1 MAEYDQIMQA
11 LRNAHAAGDTA
22 AAQRLAQMAKSAKP
36 SENVVMNTK
45 DGGRVVRSQS
55 GALSFVSPAYSTSDP
70 EQIKRIMEGAGG
82 AEVSRGGMQ
91 ESIIAQAPVSAR
103 LTKLVEGTPAVGSY
117 LDELVGAFA
126 GPEATQGVRALSS
139 AMEETRP
146 VQSLGLNLGGAALG
160 TAATLAATPARIATA
175 LVPSTSARMLPSM
188 GKAALTSSLLGA
200 TEGAIYGAGQG
211 EGAGRA
217 ETAGTGALFGGLLGG
232 ALGGA
237 APLVAAGAE
246 NIAGVFRR
254 SDVAKIATDL
264 GISREAATV
273 IKNTFDQGGD
283 IAAARA
289 AIQRAGSEGMLA
301 DAGFA
306 AQALLDASAA
316 TGGRAGQVA
325 REAVEGRMTR
335 TGEALDAT
343 LDATLGTAPLGPR
356 TAVNAIAERT
366 APARKEAYTL
376 AYQTPINYA
385 APQGRKIEEVLGR
398 ISPDDLIAGIVEAN
412 KDMRSNNIINQQIM
426 AVLDANGEV
435 QFLREM
441 PNVQQLDEIK
451 KALQKIAYSREN
463 TDDFGR
469 LTGTGK
475 RYSRLAGELR
485 DAVAD
490 AIPDYGTAVS
500 IGGDKL
506 AEERAFML
514 GRDLLSPKTEIEDI
528 GFELGKKPS
537 AAQVEA
543 AKSGLRSQIAKVL
556 GDVRAVPSDMNLD
569 AREVVKAVTDMSSGN
584 ARAKI
589 RALMG
594 AEADALL
601 KQVDEA
607 AQSAVVRTAMAT
619 NSKTAIRGSIK
630 QTVQE
635 MTTPGVLGQAMAGEP
650 INSSKALIQAITGQ
664 TEEFTAQQ
672 RQRIFEDIAKALT
685 EKRGNTALA
694 ALDYLEQAMRGQPL
708 TAAQNEFLAR
718 QIAGTT
724 IIAGVP
730 AAQEVTGR

>member
-1 MAEYDQIMQA
+1 MGWMDAPEV
-11 LRNAHAAGDTA
+11 NAGAAWEKAPVQED
-22 AAQRLAQMAKSAKP
+22 
-36 SENVVMNTK
+36 VVMITK

-55 GALSFVSPAYSTSDP
+55 GKLSFVSPSYSTSDP
-70 EQIKRIMEGAGG
+70 EQVRRIMEGEGG
-82 AEVSRGGMQ
+82 AQVSRGGMQ
-91 ESIIAQAPVSAR
+91 ESIIAQAPAAAR
-103 LTKLVEGTPAVGSY
+103 LTKLVEGTPFIGSY
-117 LDELVGAFA
+117 LDEAIGAVA

-139 AMEETRP
+139 AMEEVRP
-146 VQSLGLNLGGAALG
+146 GQSLALNLGGAGIG
-160 TAATLAATPARIATA
+160 TAATIAATPARLAAA
-175 LVPSTSARMLPSM
+175 LVPSTSARMLPSV
-188 GKAALTSSLLGA
+188 GRAAATTGLLGA
-200 TEGAIYGAGQG
+200 VEGGIYGAGLG

-246 NIAGVFRR
+246 NVAGLFRR
-254 SDVAKIATDL
+254 SDVAKIASDL

-316 TGGRAGQVA
+316 TGGRAGQIA

-335 TGEALDAT
+335 TGEALDKT
-343 LDATLGTAPLGPR
+343 LDTVLGTAPLGPR
-356 TAVNAIAERT
+356 TAVDAIAERT
-366 APARKEAYTL
+366 APARELAYTT

-385 APQGRKIEEVLGR
+385 APQGMKIEEVLGR
-398 ISPDDLIAGIVEAN
+398 VAPDDLIAGIVEAN
-412 KDMRSNNIINQQIM
+412 KEMRSRGMVNQQIM
-426 AVLDANGEV
+426 AVLDASGNV

-451 KALQKIAYSREN
+451 KALQKIAYDN

-469 LTGTGK
+469 LTGTGQ
-475 RYSRLAGELR
+475 RYARLAGELR

-490 AIPDYGTAVS
+490 AVPDYRTAVS

-514 GRDLLSPKTEIEDI
+514 GRDLLSTRTEIEDI

-543 AKSGLRSQIAKVL
+543 AKSGLRSYIAKVL

-569 AREVVKAVTDMSSGN
+569 ARQVVKAVTDMSSDN
-584 ARAKI
+584 SRAKI
-589 RALMG
+589 RSLMG

-607 AQSAVVRTAMAT
+607 AQSAVVRTALAT

-630 QTVQE
+630 ETVNE
-635 MTTPGVLGQAMAGEP
+635 LTTPGVLGQAMAGDP
-650 INSSKALIQAITGQ
+650 INTSKAIIQAVTGQ

-672 RQRIFEDIAKALT
+672 RQRIFEDIARALT
-685 EKRGNTALA
+685 EKKGKTALS
-694 ALDYLEQAMRGQPL
+694 ALNYLEQAMRGQPL

-724 IIAGVP
+724 MIAGIP

>member
-22 AAQRLAQMAKSAKP
+22 AAQRLAQMAKAAKP
-36 SENVVMNTK
+36 SENVIMNTK

-82 AEVSRGGMQ
+82 AEVSRSGMQ

-117 LDELVGAFA
+117 LDELIGAFA

-146 VQSLGLNLGGAALG
+146 GQSLGLNLGGAALG

-188 GKAALTSSLLGA
+188 GKAALTSGLLGA

-246 NIAGVFRR
+246 NVAGIFRR

-289 AIQRAGSEGMLA
+289 AVQRAGSEGMLA

-366 APARKEAYTL
+366 APARTEAYGL

-398 ISPDDLIAGIVEAN
+398 VAPDDLIAGIVEAN
-412 KDMRSNNIINQQIM
+412 KEMRSRGMVNQQIM
-426 AVLDANGEV
+426 AVLDANGNVE
-435 QFLREM
+435 FLREM
-441 PNVQQLDEIK
+441 PNVQQLDEVK
-451 KALQKIAYSREN
+451 KALQKIAYDN

-469 LTGTGK
+469 LTGTGQ
-475 RYSRLAGELR
+475 RYARLAGELR
-485 DAVAD
+485 DAVGD
-490 AIPDYGTAVS
+490 AVPDYRTAVS

-514 GRDLLSPKTEIEDI
+514 GRDLLSARTEIEDI
-528 GFELGKKPS
+528 GFELGKNPS

-569 AREVVKAVTDMSSGN
+569 AREVVKAVTDMSSSN

-607 AQSAVVRTAMAT
+607 AQSAVVRTALAT
-619 NSKTAIRGSIK
+619 NSKTAIRGNIK

>member
-22 AAQRLAQMAKSAKP
+22 AAQRLAQMAKAAKP
-36 SENVVMNTK
+36 SENVIMNTK

-117 LDELVGAFA
+117 LDELIGAFA

-146 VQSLGLNLGGAALG
+146 GQSLGLNLGGAALG

-188 GKAALTSSLLGA
+188 GKAALTSGLLGA

-211 EGAGRA
+211 EGAERV

-246 NIAGVFRR
+246 NVAGIFRR

-366 APARKEAYTL
+366 APARTEAYGL

-398 ISPDDLIAGIVEAN
+398 VAPDDLIAGIVEAN
-412 KDMRSNNIINQQIM
+412 KEMRSRGMVNQQIM
-426 AVLDANGEV
+426 AVLDANGNVE
-435 QFLREM
+435 FLREM
-441 PNVQQLDEIK
+441 PNVQQLDEVK
-451 KALQKIAYSREN
+451 KALQKIAYDN

-469 LTGTGK
+469 LTGTGQ
-475 RYSRLAGELR
+475 RYARLAGELR
-485 DAVAD
+485 DAVGD
-490 AIPDYGTAVS
+490 AVPDYRTAVS

-514 GRDLLSPKTEIEDI
+514 GRDLLSARTEIEDI
-528 GFELGKKPS
+528 GFELGKNPS

-569 AREVVKAVTDMSSGN
+569 AREVVKAVTDMSSSN

-607 AQSAVVRTAMAT
+607 AQSAVVRTALAT
-619 NSKTAIRGSIK
+619 NSKTAIRGNIK

>member
-22 AAQRLAQMAKSAKP
+22 AAQRLAQMAKAAKP

-117 LDELVGAFA
+117 LDELIGAFA

-146 VQSLGLNLGGAALG
+146 GQSLGLNLGGAALG

-246 NIAGVFRR
+246 NVAGIFRR
-254 SDVAKIATDL
+254 SDVTKIATDL

-289 AIQRAGSEGMLA
+289 AVQRAGSEGMLA

-366 APARKEAYTL
+366 APARTEAYGL

-398 ISPDDLIAGIVEAN
+398 VAPDDLIAGIVEAN
-412 KDMRSNNIINQQIM
+412 KEMRSRGMVNQQIM
-426 AVLDANGEV
+426 AVLDANGNVE
-435 QFLREM
+435 FLREM
-441 PNVQQLDEIK
+441 PNVQQLDEVK
-451 KALQKIAYSREN
+451 KALQKIAYDN

-469 LTGTGK
+469 LTGTGQ
-475 RYSRLAGELR
+475 RYARLAGELR
-485 DAVAD
+485 DAVGD
-490 AIPDYGTAVS
+490 AVPDYRTAVS

-514 GRDLLSPKTEIEDI
+514 GRDLLSARTEIEDI
-528 GFELGKKPS
+528 GFELGKNPS

-569 AREVVKAVTDMSSGN
+569 AREVVKAVTDMSSSN

-607 AQSAVVRTAMAT
+607 AQSAVVRTALAT
-619 NSKTAIRGSIK
+619 NSKTAIRGNIK

>member
-1 MAEYDQIMQA
+1 MGWMDAPEV
-11 LRNAHAAGDTA
+11 NAGAAWEKAPVQED
-22 AAQRLAQMAKSAKP
+22 
-36 SENVVMNTK
+36 VVMTTK

-55 GALSFVSPAYSTSDP
+55 GKLSFVSPAYSTSDP
-70 EQIKRIMEGAGG
+70 EQVRRIMEGEGG
-82 AEVSRGGMQ
+82 AQVSRGGMQ
-91 ESIIAQAPVSAR
+91 ESIIAQAPAAAR
-103 LTKLVEGTPAVGSY
+103 LTKLVEGTPFIGSY
-117 LDELVGAFA
+117 LDEAIGAVA

-139 AMEETRP
+139 AMEEVRP
-146 VQSLGLNLGGAALG
+146 GQSLALNLGGAGIG
-160 TAATLAATPARIATA
+160 TAATIAATPARLAAA
-175 LVPSTSARMLPSM
+175 LVPSTSARMLPSV
-188 GKAALTSSLLGA
+188 GRAAATTGLLGA
-200 TEGAIYGAGQG
+200 VEGGIYGAGLG

-246 NIAGVFRR
+246 NVAGLFRR
-254 SDVAKIATDL
+254 SDVAKIASDL

-316 TGGRAGQVA
+316 TGGRAGQIA

-335 TGEALDAT
+335 TGEALDKT
-343 LDATLGTAPLGPR
+343 LDTVLGTAPLGPR
-356 TAVNAIAERT
+356 TAVDAIAERT
-366 APARKEAYTL
+366 APARELAYTT

-385 APQGRKIEEVLGR
+385 APQGMKIEEVLGR
-398 ISPDDLIAGIVEAN
+398 VAPDDLIAGIVEAN
-412 KDMRSNNIINQQIM
+412 KEMRSRGMVNQQIM
-426 AVLDANGEV
+426 AVLDAGGNVE
-435 QFLREM
+435 FLREM

-451 KALQKIAYSREN
+451 KALQKIAYDN

-469 LTGTGK
+469 LTGTGQ
-475 RYSRLAGELR
+475 RYARLAGELR

-490 AIPDYGTAVS
+490 AVPDYRTAVS

-514 GRDLLSPKTEIEDI
+514 GRDLLSTRTEIEDI

-543 AKSGLRSQIAKVL
+543 AKSGLRSYIAKVL

-569 AREVVKAVTDMSSGN
+569 AREVVKAVTDMSSSN

-607 AQSAVVRTAMAT
+607 AQSAVVRTALAT
-619 NSKTAIRGSIK
+619 NSKTAIRGNIK
-630 QTVQE
+630 QTVE
-635 MTTPGVLGQAMAGEP
+635 ELTTPGVLGQAMAGDP
-650 INSSKALIQAITGQ
+650 INTSKAIIQAVTGQ

-672 RQRIFEDIAKALT
+672 RQRIFEDIARALT
-685 EKRGNTALA
+685 EKKGKTALS
-694 ALDYLEQAMRGQPL
+694 ALNYLEQAMRGQPL

-724 IIAGVP
+724 MIAGIP

>member
-1 MAEYDQIMQA
+1 MGWMDAPEV
-11 LRNAHAAGDTA
+11 NAGAAWEKAPVQED
-22 AAQRLAQMAKSAKP
+22 
-36 SENVVMNTK
+36 VVMTTK

-55 GALSFVSPAYSTSDP
+55 GKLSFVSPAYSTSDP
-70 EQIKRIMEGAGG
+70 EQVRRIMEGEGG
-82 AEVSRGGMQ
+82 AQVSRGGMQ
-91 ESIIAQAPVSAR
+91 ESIIAQAPAAAR
-103 LTKLVEGTPAVGSY
+103 LTKLVEGTPFIGSY
-117 LDELVGAFA
+117 LDEAIGAVA

-139 AMEETRP
+139 AMEEARP
-146 VQSLGLNLGGAALG
+146 GQSLALNLGGAGIG
-160 TAATLAATPARIATA
+160 TAATIAATPARIAAA
-175 LVPSTSARMLPSM
+175 LVPSTSARMLPSV
-188 GKAALTSSLLGA
+188 GRAAATTGLLGA
-200 TEGAIYGAGQG
+200 VEGGIYGAGLG

-246 NIAGVFRR
+246 NVAGLFRR
-254 SDVAKIATDL
+254 SDVAKIASDL

-316 TGGRAGQVA
+316 TGGRAGQIA

-335 TGEALDAT
+335 TGEALDKT
-343 LDATLGTAPLGPR
+343 LDTVLGTAPLGPR
-356 TAVNAIAERT
+356 TAVDAIAERT
-366 APARKEAYTL
+366 APARELAYTT

-385 APQGRKIEEVLGR
+385 APQGMKIEEVLGR
-398 ISPDDLIAGIVEAN
+398 VAPDDLIAGIVEAN
-412 KDMRSNNIINQQIM
+412 KEMRSRGMVNQQIM
-426 AVLDANGEV
+426 AVLDASGNVE
-435 QFLREM
+435 FLREM

-451 KALQKIAYSREN
+451 KALQKIAYDN

-469 LTGTGK
+469 LTGTGQ
-475 RYSRLAGELR
+475 RYARLAGELR

-490 AIPDYGTAVS
+490 AVPDYRTAVS

-514 GRDLLSPKTEIEDI
+514 GRDLLSTRTEIEDI

-543 AKSGLRSQIAKVL
+543 AKSGLRSYIAKVL

-569 AREVVKAVTDMSSGN
+569 AREVVKAVTDMSSSN

-607 AQSAVVRTAMAT
+607 AQSAVVRTALAT
-619 NSKTAIRGSIK
+619 NSKTAIRGNIK
-630 QTVQE
+630 QTVE
-635 MTTPGVLGQAMAGEP
+635 ELTTPGVLGQAMAGDP
-650 INSSKALIQAITGQ
+650 INTSKAIIQAVTGQ

-672 RQRIFEDIAKALT
+672 RQRIFEDIARALT
-685 EKRGNTALA
+685 EKKGKTALS
-694 ALDYLEQAMRGQPL
+694 ALNYLEQAMRGQPL

-724 IIAGVP
+724 MIAGIP

>member
-1 MAEYDQIMQA
+1 MGWMDAPEV
-11 LRNAHAAGDTA
+11 NAGAAWEKAPVQED
-22 AAQRLAQMAKSAKP
+22 
-36 SENVVMNTK
+36 VVMTTQ

-55 GALSFVSPAYSTSDP
+55 GKLSFVSPAYSTSDP
-70 EQIKRIMEGAGG
+70 EQVRRIMEGEGG
-82 AEVSRGGMQ
+82 AQVSRGGMQ
-91 ESIIAQAPVSAR
+91 ESIIAQAPAAAR
-103 LTKLVEGTPAVGSY
+103 LTKLVEGTPFIGSY
-117 LDELVGAFA
+117 LDEAIGAVA

-139 AMEETRP
+139 AMEEVRP
-146 VQSLGLNLGGAALG
+146 GQSLALNLGGAGIG
-160 TAATLAATPARIATA
+160 TAATIAATPARLAAA
-175 LVPSTSARMLPSM
+175 LVPSTSARMLPSV
-188 GKAALTSSLLGA
+188 GRAAATTGLLGA
-200 TEGAIYGAGQG
+200 VEGGIYGAGLG

-246 NIAGVFRR
+246 NVAGLFRR
-254 SDVAKIATDL
+254 SDVAKIASDL

-316 TGGRAGQVA
+316 TGGRAGQIA

-335 TGEALDAT
+335 TGEALDKT
-343 LDATLGTAPLGPR
+343 LDTVLGTAPLGPR
-356 TAVNAIAERT
+356 TAVDAIAERT
-366 APARKEAYTL
+366 APARELAYTT

-385 APQGRKIEEVLGR
+385 APQGMKIEEVLGR
-398 ISPDDLIAGIVEAN
+398 VAPDDLIAGIVEAN
-412 KDMRSNNIINQQIM
+412 KEMRSRGMVNQQIM
-426 AVLDANGEV
+426 AVLDASGNVE
-435 QFLREM
+435 FLREM

-451 KALQKIAYSREN
+451 KALQKIAYDN

-469 LTGTGK
+469 LTGTGQ
-475 RYSRLAGELR
+475 RYARLAGELR

-490 AIPDYGTAVS
+490 AVPDYRTAVS

-514 GRDLLSPKTEIEDI
+514 GRDLLSTRTEIEDI

-543 AKSGLRSQIAKVL
+543 AKSGLRSYIAKVL

-569 AREVVKAVTDMSSGN
+569 ARQVVKAVTDMSSSN

-607 AQSAVVRTAMAT
+607 AQSAVVRTALAT
-619 NSKTAIRGSIK
+619 NSKTAIRGNIK
-630 QTVQE
+630 QTVE
-635 MTTPGVLGQAMAGEP
+635 ELTTPGVLGQAMAGDP
-650 INSSKALIQAITGQ
+650 INTSKAIIQAVTGQ

-672 RQRIFEDIAKALT
+672 RQRIFEDIARALT
-685 EKRGNTALA
+685 EKKGKTALS
-694 ALDYLEQAMRGQPL
+694 ALNYLEQAMRGQPL

-724 IIAGVP
+724 MIAGIP

>member
-1 MAEYDQIMQA
+1 MGWMDAPEV
-11 LRNAHAAGDTA
+11 NAGAAWEKAPVQED
-22 AAQRLAQMAKSAKP
+22 
-36 SENVVMNTK
+36 VVMTTK

-55 GALSFVSPAYSTSDP
+55 GKLSFVSPAYSTSDP
-70 EQIKRIMEGAGG
+70 EQVRRIMEGEGG
-82 AEVSRGGMQ
+82 AQVSRGGMQ
-91 ESIIAQAPVSAR
+91 ESIIAQAPAAAR
-103 LTKLVEGTPAVGSY
+103 LTKLVEGTPFIGSY
-117 LDELVGAFA
+117 LDEAIGAVA

-139 AMEETRP
+139 AMEEARP
-146 VQSLGLNLGGAALG
+146 GQSLALNLGGAGIG
-160 TAATLAATPARIATA
+160 TAATIAATPARLAAA
-175 LVPSTSARMLPSM
+175 LVPSTSARMLPSV
-188 GKAALTSSLLGA
+188 GRAAATTGLLGA
-200 TEGAIYGAGQG
+200 VEGGIYGAGLG

-246 NIAGVFRR
+246 NVAGLFRR
-254 SDVAKIATDL
+254 SDVAKIASDL

-283 IAAARA
+283 IAAART

-316 TGGRAGQVA
+316 TGGRAGQIA

-335 TGEALDAT
+335 TGEALDKT
-343 LDATLGTAPLGPR
+343 LDTVLGTAPLGPR
-356 TAVNAIAERT
+356 TAVDAIAERT
-366 APARKEAYTL
+366 APARELAYTT

-385 APQGRKIEEVLGR
+385 APQGMKIEEVLGR
-398 ISPDDLIAGIVEAN
+398 VAPDDLIAGIVEAN
-412 KDMRSNNIINQQIM
+412 KEMRSRGMVNQQIM
-426 AVLDANGEV
+426 AVLDASGNVE
-435 QFLREM
+435 FLREM

-451 KALQKIAYSREN
+451 KALQKIAYDN

-469 LTGTGK
+469 LTGTGQ
-475 RYSRLAGELR
+475 RYARLAGELR

-490 AIPDYGTAVS
+490 AVPDYRTAVS

-514 GRDLLSPKTEIEDI
+514 GRDLLSTRTEIEDI

-543 AKSGLRSQIAKVL
+543 AKSGLRSYIAKVL

-569 AREVVKAVTDMSSGN
+569 ARQVVKAVTDMSSDN
-584 ARAKI
+584 SRAKI

-607 AQSAVVRTAMAT
+607 AQSAVVRTALAT

-630 QTVQE
+630 ETVNE
-635 MTTPGVLGQAMAGEP
+635 LTTPGVLGQAMAGDP
-650 INSSKALIQAITGQ
+650 INTSKAIIQAVTGQ

-672 RQRIFEDIAKALT
+672 RQRIFEDIARALT
-685 EKRGNTALA
+685 EKKGKTALS
-694 ALDYLEQAMRGQPL
+694 ALNYLEQAMRGQPL

-724 IIAGVP
+724 MIAGIP

>member
-1 MAEYDQIMQA
+1 MADNDQIMQA
-11 LRNAHAAGDTA
+11 RRNAHAAGDTA
-22 AAQRLAQMAKSAKP
+22 AAQRLAQMASAAKP
-36 SENVVMNTK
+36 SENVIMNTK

-55 GALSFVSPAYSTSDP
+55 GKLSFVSPAYSTSDP
-70 EQIKRIMEGAGG
+70 EQVRRIMEGAGG

-91 ESIIAQAPVSAR
+91 ESIVSQAPVTAR
-103 LTKLVEGTPAVGSY
+103 AVKLIEGLPAIGSSLAGAVG
-117 LDELVGAFA
+117 AIA
-126 GPEATQGVRALSS
+126 GPKASQGVRALSE
-139 AMEETRP
+139 AMQETRP
-146 VQSLGLNLGGAALG
+146 IQSLGLNLGGATVG
-160 TAATLAATPARIATA
+160 TLAALAATPARLAAA
-175 LVPSTSARMLPSM
+175 LVPSTSARMLPSVAR
-188 GKAALTSSLLGA
+188 AAGTGGLLGA
-200 TEGAIYGAGQG
+200 AEGAIYGAGQG
-211 EGAGRA
+211 EGAGRL

-232 ALGGA
+232 TLGGA
-237 APLVAAGAE
+237 SPLVAAGAE
-246 NIAGVFRR
+246 NVAGIFRR
-254 SDVAKIATDL
+254 SDVAKIASDL

-316 TGGRAGQVA
+316 TGGRAGQIA

-335 TGEALDAT
+335 TGEALDTT
-343 LDATLGTAPLGPR
+343 LDATLGAAPLGPR
-356 TAVNAIAERT
+356 TAVEAIAART
-366 APARKEAYTL
+366 APARAEAYSL

-385 APQGRKIEEVLGR
+385 APQGQKIEEVLGR
-398 ISPDDLIAGIVEAN
+398 VAPDDLIAGIVEAN
-412 KDMRSNNIINQQIM
+412 KEMRSRGMVNQQIM
-426 AVLDANGEV
+426 AVLDANGNVE
-435 QFLREM
+435 FLREM

-451 KALQKIAYSREN
+451 KALQKIAYDN
-463 TDDFGR
+463 TDDFVR
-469 LTGTGK
+469 LTGTGQ
-475 RYSRLAGELR
+475 RYARLAGELR

-490 AIPDYGTAVS
+490 AVPDYGTAVS

-506 AEERAFML
+506 AGGRAFML

-528 GFELGKKPS
+528 GFELGRKPS

-543 AKSGLRSQIAKVL
+543 AKSGLRSYIAKVL
-556 GDVRAVPSDMNLD
+556 GDVRAVPSDMNID
-569 AREVVKAVTDMSSGN
+569 ARQVVKAVTDMSSDN

-607 AQSAVVRTAMAT
+607 AQSAVVRTALAT
-619 NSKTAIRGSIK
+619 NSKTAIRGNIK
-630 QTVQE
+630 QTVE
-635 MTTPGVLGQAMAGEP
+635 ELTTPGVLGQAMAGDP
-650 INSSKALIQAITGQ
+650 INTSKAMIQAVTGQ
-664 TEEFTAQQ
+664 TEEFTALQ
-672 RQRIFEDIAKALT
+672 RQRIFEDIARALT
-685 EKRGNTALA
+685 EKKGKTALA

-724 IIAGVP
+724 MIAGLP

>member
-1 MAEYDQIMQA
+1 MDAPEV
-11 LRNAHAAGDTA
+11 NAGAAWEKAPVQED
-22 AAQRLAQMAKSAKP
+22 
-36 SENVVMNTK
+36 VVMTTK

-55 GALSFVSPAYSTSDP
+55 GKLSFVSPAYSTSDP
-70 EQIKRIMEGAGG
+70 EQVRRIMEGEGG
-82 AEVSRGGMQ
+82 AQVSRGGMQ
-91 ESIIAQAPVSAR
+91 ESIIAQAPAAAR
-103 LTKLVEGTPAVGSY
+103 LTKLVEGTPFIGSY
-117 LDELVGAFA
+117 LDEAIGAVA

-139 AMEETRP
+139 AMEEVRP
-146 VQSLGLNLGGAALG
+146 GQSLALNLGGAGIG
-160 TAATLAATPARIATA
+160 TAATIAATPARLAAA
-175 LVPSTSARMLPSM
+175 LVPSTSARMLPSV
-188 GKAALTSSLLGA
+188 GRAAATTGLLGA
-200 TEGAIYGAGQG
+200 VEGGIYGAGLG

-246 NIAGVFRR
+246 NVAGLFRR
-254 SDVAKIATDL
+254 SDVAKIASDL

-316 TGGRAGQVA
+316 TGGRAGQIA

-335 TGEALDAT
+335 TGEALDKT
-343 LDATLGTAPLGPR
+343 LDTVLGTAPLGPR
-356 TAVNAIAERT
+356 TAVDAIAERT
-366 APARKEAYTL
+366 APARELAYTT

-385 APQGRKIEEVLGR
+385 APQGMKIEEVLGR
-398 ISPDDLIAGIVEAN
+398 VAPDDLIAGIVEAN
-412 KDMRSNNIINQQIM
+412 KEMRSRGMVNQQIM
-426 AVLDANGEV
+426 AVLDASGNVE
-435 QFLREM
+435 FLREM

-451 KALQKIAYSREN
+451 KALQKIAYDN

-469 LTGTGK
+469 LTGTGQ
-475 RYSRLAGELR
+475 RYARLAGELR

-490 AIPDYGTAVS
+490 AVPDYRTAVS

-514 GRDLLSPKTEIEDI
+514 GRDLLSTRTEIEDI

-543 AKSGLRSQIAKVL
+543 AKSGLRSYISKVL

-569 AREVVKAVTDMSSGN
+569 ARQVVKAVTDMSSDN
-584 ARAKI
+584 SRAKI

-607 AQSAVVRTAMAT
+607 AQSAVVRTALAT

-630 QTVQE
+630 ETVNE
-635 MTTPGVLGQAMAGEP
+635 LTTPGVLGQAMAGDP
-650 INSSKALIQAITGQ
+650 INTSKAIIQAVTGQ

-672 RQRIFEDIAKALT
+672 RQRIFEDIARALT
-685 EKRGNTALA
+685 EKKGKTALS
-694 ALDYLEQAMRGQPL
+694 ALNYLEQAMRGQPL

-724 IIAGVP
+724 MIAGIP

>member
-1 MAEYDQIMQA
+1 MGWMDAPEV
-11 LRNAHAAGDTA
+11 NAGAAWEKAPVQED
-22 AAQRLAQMAKSAKP
+22 
-36 SENVVMNTK
+36 VVMTTK

-55 GALSFVSPAYSTSDP
+55 GKLSFVSPAYSTSDP
-70 EQIKRIMEGAGG
+70 EQVRRIMEGEGG
-82 AEVSRGGMQ
+82 AQVSRGGMQ
-91 ESIIAQAPVSAR
+91 ESIIAQAPAAAR
-103 LTKLVEGTPAVGSY
+103 LTKLVEGTPFIGSY
-117 LDELVGAFA
+117 LDEAIGAVA

-139 AMEETRP
+139 AMEEVRP
-146 VQSLGLNLGGAALG
+146 GQSLALNLGGAGIG
-160 TAATLAATPARIATA
+160 TAATIAATPARIAAA
-175 LVPSTSARMLPSM
+175 LVPSTSARMLPSV
-188 GKAALTSSLLGA
+188 GRAAATTGLLGA
-200 TEGAIYGAGQG
+200 VEGGIYGAGLG

-246 NIAGVFRR
+246 NIAGLFRR
-254 SDVAKIATDL
+254 SDVAKIASDL

-316 TGGRAGQVA
+316 TGGRAGQIA

-335 TGEALDAT
+335 TGEALDKT
-343 LDATLGTAPLGPR
+343 LDTVLGTAPLGPR
-356 TAVNAIAERT
+356 TAVDAIAERT
-366 APARKEAYTL
+366 APARELAYTT

-385 APQGRKIEEVLGR
+385 APQGMKIEEVLGR
-398 ISPDDLIAGIVEAN
+398 VAPDDLIAGIVEAN
-412 KDMRSNNIINQQIM
+412 KEMRSRGMVNQQIM
-426 AVLDANGEV
+426 AVLDASGNVE
-435 QFLREM
+435 FLREM

-451 KALQKIAYSREN
+451 KALQKIAYDN

-469 LTGTGK
+469 LTGTGQ
-475 RYSRLAGELR
+475 RYARLAGELR

-490 AIPDYGTAVS
+490 AVPDYRTAVS

-514 GRDLLSPKTEIEDI
+514 GRDLLSTRTEIEDI

-543 AKSGLRSQIAKVL
+543 AKSGLRSYIAKVL

-569 AREVVKAVTDMSSGN
+569 ARQVVKAVTDMSSDN
-584 ARAKI
+584 SRAKI

-607 AQSAVVRTAMAT
+607 AQSAVVRTALAT
-619 NSKTAIRGSIK
+619 NSKTAIRGNIK
-630 QTVQE
+630 QTVE
-635 MTTPGVLGQAMAGEP
+635 ELTTPGVLGQAMAGDP
-650 INSSKALIQAITGQ
+650 INTSKAIIQAVTGQ

-672 RQRIFEDIAKALT
+672 RQRIFEDIARALT
-685 EKRGNTALA
+685 EKKGKTALS
-694 ALDYLEQAMRGQPL
+694 ALNYLEQAMRGQPL

-724 IIAGVP
+724 MIAGIP

>member
-1 MAEYDQIMQA
+1 MGWMDAPEV
-11 LRNAHAAGDTA
+11 NAGAAWEKAPVQED
-22 AAQRLAQMAKSAKP
+22 
-36 SENVVMNTK
+36 VVMTTK

-55 GALSFVSPAYSTSDP
+55 GKLSFVSPAYSTSDP
-70 EQIKRIMEGAGG
+70 EQVRRIMEGEGG
-82 AEVSRGGMQ
+82 AQVSRTGMQ
-91 ESIIAQAPVSAR
+91 ESIIAQAPAAAR
-103 LTKLVEGTPAVGSY
+103 LTKLVEGTPFIGSY
-117 LDELVGAFA
+117 LDEAIGAVA

-139 AMEETRP
+139 AMEEVRP
-146 VQSLGLNLGGAALG
+146 GQSLALNLGGAGIG
-160 TAATLAATPARIATA
+160 TAATIAATPARLAAA
-175 LVPSTSARMLPSM
+175 LVPSTSARMLPSV
-188 GKAALTSSLLGA
+188 GRAAATTGLLGA
-200 TEGAIYGAGQG
+200 VEGGIYGAGLG

-246 NIAGVFRR
+246 NVAGLFRR
-254 SDVAKIATDL
+254 SDVAKIASDL

-316 TGGRAGQVA
+316 TGGRAGQIA

-335 TGEALDAT
+335 TGEALDKT
-343 LDATLGTAPLGPR
+343 LDTVLGTAPLGPR
-356 TAVNAIAERT
+356 TAVDAIAERT
-366 APARKEAYTL
+366 APARELAYTT

-385 APQGRKIEEVLGR
+385 SPQGIKIEEVLGR
-398 ISPDDLIAGIVEAN
+398 VAPDDLIAGIVEAN
-412 KDMRSNNIINQQIM
+412 KEMRSRSMVNQQIM
-426 AVLDANGEV
+426 AVLDASGNV

-451 KALQKIAYSREN
+451 KALQKIAYDN

-469 LTGTGK
+469 LTGTGQ
-475 RYSRLAGELR
+475 RYARLAGELR

-490 AIPDYGTAVS
+490 AVPDYRTAVS

-514 GRDLLSPKTEIEDI
+514 GRDLLSTRTEIEDI

-543 AKSGLRSQIAKVL
+543 AKSGLRSYIAKVL

-569 AREVVKAVTDMSSGN
+569 ARQVVKAVTDMSSDN
-584 ARAKI
+584 SRAKI
-589 RALMG
+589 RSLMG

-607 AQSAVVRTAMAT
+607 AQSAVVRTALAT
-619 NSKTAIRGSIK
+619 NSKTAIRGNIK
-630 QTVQE
+630 QTVDE
-635 MTTPGVLGQAMAGEP
+635 LTTPGVLGQAMAGDP
-650 INSSKALIQAITGQ
+650 INTSKAIIQAVTGQ

-672 RQRIFEDIAKALT
+672 RQRIFEDIARALT
-685 EKRGNTALA
+685 EKKGKTALS
-694 ALDYLEQAMRGQPL
+694 ALNYLEQAMRGQPL

-724 IIAGVP
+724 MIAGIP

>member
-1 MAEYDQIMQA
+1 MGWMDAPEV
-11 LRNAHAAGDTA
+11 NAGAAWEKA
-22 AAQRLAQMAKSAKP
+22 PVQ
-36 SENVVMNTK
+36 ENVVMTTK

-55 GALSFVSPAYSTSDP
+55 GKLSFVSPSYSTSDP
-70 EQIKRIMEGAGG
+70 EQVRRIMEGEGG
-82 AEVSRGGMQ
+82 AQVSRGGMQ
-91 ESIIAQAPVSAR
+91 ESIIAQAPAAAR
-103 LTKLVEGTPAVGSY
+103 LTKLVEGTPFIGSY
-117 LDELVGAFA
+117 LDEAIGAVA

-139 AMEETRP
+139 AMEEVRP
-146 VQSLGLNLGGAALG
+146 GQSLALNLGGAGIG
-160 TAATLAATPARIATA
+160 TAATIAATPARLAAA
-175 LVPSTSARMLPSM
+175 LVPSTSARMLPSV
-188 GKAALTSSLLGA
+188 GRAAATTGLLGA
-200 TEGAIYGAGQG
+200 VEGGIYGAGLG

-246 NIAGVFRR
+246 NVAGLFRR
-254 SDVAKIATDL
+254 SDVAKIASDL

-316 TGGRAGQVA
+316 TGGRAGQIA

-335 TGEALDAT
+335 TGEALDKT
-343 LDATLGTAPLGPR
+343 LDTVLGTAPLGPR
-356 TAVNAIAERT
+356 TAVDAIAERT
-366 APARKEAYTL
+366 APARELAYTT

-385 APQGRKIEEVLGR
+385 APQGMKIEEVLGR
-398 ISPDDLIAGIVEAN
+398 VAPDDLIAGIVEAN
-412 KDMRSNNIINQQIM
+412 KEMRSRGMVNQQIM
-426 AVLDANGEV
+426 AVLDASGNVE
-435 QFLREM
+435 FLREM

-451 KALQKIAYSREN
+451 KALQKIAYDN

-469 LTGTGK
+469 LTGTGQ
-475 RYSRLAGELR
+475 RYARLAGELR

-490 AIPDYGTAVS
+490 AVPDYRTAVS

-514 GRDLLSPKTEIEDI
+514 GRDLLSTRTEIEDI

-543 AKSGLRSQIAKVL
+543 AKSGLRSYIAKVL

-569 AREVVKAVTDMSSGN
+569 ARQVVKAVTDMSSDN
-584 ARAKI
+584 SRAKI

-607 AQSAVVRTAMAT
+607 AQSAVVRTALAT
-619 NSKTAIRGSIK
+619 NSKTAIRGNIK
-630 QTVQE
+630 QTVE
-635 MTTPGVLGQAMAGEP
+635 ELTTPGVLGQAMAGDP
-650 INSSKALIQAITGQ
+650 INTSKAIIQAVTGQ

-672 RQRIFEDIAKALT
+672 RQRIFEDIARALT
-685 EKRGNTALA
+685 EKKGKTALS
-694 ALDYLEQAMRGQPL
+694 ALNYLEQAMRGQPL

-724 IIAGVP
+724 MIAGIP

>member
-1 MAEYDQIMQA
+1 MGWADAPEINGGPA
-11 LRNAHAAGDTA
+11 W
-22 AAQRLAQMAKSAKP
+22 AKAP
-36 SENVVMNTK
+36 VQENIVMTTK

-117 LDELVGAFA
+117 LDELIGAFA

-146 VQSLGLNLGGAALG
+146 GQSLGLNLGGAALG

-246 NIAGVFRR
+246 NVAGIFRR
-254 SDVAKIATDL
+254 SDVAKIASDL

-366 APARKEAYTL
+366 APARTEAYGL

-398 ISPDDLIAGIVEAN
+398 VAPDDLIAGIVEAN
-412 KDMRSNNIINQQIM
+412 KEMRSRGMVNQQIM
-426 AVLDANGEV
+426 AVLDANGNVE
-435 QFLREM
+435 FLREM

-451 KALQKIAYSREN
+451 KALQKIAYDN

-469 LTGTGK
+469 LTGTGQ
-475 RYSRLAGELR
+475 RYARLAGELR
-485 DAVAD
+485 DAVGD
-490 AIPDYGTAVS
+490 AVPDYRTAVS

-514 GRDLLSPKTEIEDI
+514 GRDLLSARTEIEDI
-528 GFELGKKPS
+528 GFELGKNPS

-569 AREVVKAVTDMSSGN
+569 AREVVKAVTDMSSSN

-607 AQSAVVRTAMAT
+607 AQSAVVRTALAT
-619 NSKTAIRGSIK
+619 NSKTAIRGNIK

>member
-1 MAEYDQIMQA
+1 MGWMDAPEVGGG
-11 LRNAHAAGDTA
+11 AAWEKAPVQEDI
-22 AAQRLAQMAKSAKP
+22 
-36 SENVVMNTK
+36 VMTTP

-55 GALSFVSPAYSTSDP
+55 GTLSFVSPAYSTSDP
-70 EQIKRIMEGAGG
+70 EQVRRIMEGAGG

-103 LTKLVEGTPAVGSY
+103 LTKLVEGTPFVGSY
-117 LDELVGAFA
+117 LDELIGAFA
-126 GPEATQGVRALSS
+126 GPEATQGVRALSQ

-146 VQSLGLNLGGAALG
+146 GQSLGLNLGGAALG
-160 TAATLAATPARIATA
+160 TAATIAATPARIAAA
-175 LVPSTSARMLPSM
+175 LVPSTSARMLPSVAR
-188 GKAALTSSLLGA
+188 AAGTGGLLGTA
-200 TEGAIYGAGQG
+200 EGAIYGAGQG
-211 EGAGRA
+211 EGAGRL

-232 ALGGA
+232 TLGGA
-237 APLVAAGAE
+237 SPLVAAGAE
-246 NIAGVFRR
+246 NVAGIFRR
-254 SDVAKIATDL
+254 SDVAKIASDL

-283 IAAARA
+283 ITAARA

-316 TGGRAGQVA
+316 TGGRAGQIA

-335 TGEALDAT
+335 TGEALDTT
-343 LDATLGTAPLGPR
+343 LDATLGAAPLGPR
-356 TAVNAIAERT
+356 TAVESIAART
-366 APARKEAYTL
+366 APARAEAYSL

-385 APQGRKIEEVLGR
+385 APQGQKIEEVLGR
-398 ISPDDLIAGIVEAN
+398 VAPDDLIAGIVEAN
-412 KDMRSNNIINQQIM
+412 KEMRSRGMVNQQIM
-426 AVLDANGEV
+426 AVLDANGNVE
-435 QFLREM
+435 FLREM

-451 KALQKIAYSREN
+451 KALQKIAYDN

-469 LTGTGK
+469 LTGTGQ
-475 RYSRLAGELR
+475 RYARLAGELR

-490 AIPDYGTAVS
+490 AVPDYGTAVS

-528 GFELGKKPS
+528 GFELGRKPS

-543 AKSGLRSQIAKVL
+543 AKSGLRSYIAKVL
-556 GDVRAVPSDMNLD
+556 GDVRAVPSDMNID
-569 AREVVKAVTDMSSGN
+569 ARQVVKAVTDMSSDN

-607 AQSAVVRTAMAT
+607 AQSAVVRTALAT
-619 NSKTAIRGSIK
+619 NSKTAIRGNIK
-630 QTVQE
+630 QTVE
-635 MTTPGVLGQAMAGEP
+635 ELTTPGVLGQAMAGDP
-650 INSSKALIQAITGQ
+650 INTSKAMIQAVTGQ
-664 TEEFTAQQ
+664 TEEFTALQ
-672 RQRIFEDIAKALT
+672 RQRIFEDIARALT
-685 EKRGNTALA
+685 EKKGKTALA

-724 IIAGVP
+724 MIAGLP

>member
-1 MAEYDQIMQA
+1 MGWMDAPEV
-11 LRNAHAAGDTA
+11 NAGAAWEKAPVQED
-22 AAQRLAQMAKSAKP
+22 
-36 SENVVMNTK
+36 VVMTTK

-55 GALSFVSPAYSTSDP
+55 GKLSFVSPAYSTSDP
-70 EQIKRIMEGAGG
+70 EQVRRIMEGEGG
-82 AEVSRGGMQ
+82 AQVSRGGMQ
-91 ESIIAQAPVSAR
+91 ESIIAQAPAAAR
-103 LTKLVEGTPAVGSY
+103 LTKLVEGTPFIGSY
-117 LDELVGAFA
+117 LDEAIGAVA

-139 AMEETRP
+139 AMEEVRP
-146 VQSLGLNLGGAALG
+146 GQSLALNLGGAGIG
-160 TAATLAATPARIATA
+160 TAATIAATPARIAAA
-175 LVPSTSARMLPSM
+175 LVPSTSARMLPSV
-188 GKAALTSSLLGA
+188 GRAAATTGLLGA
-200 TEGAIYGAGQG
+200 VEGGIYGAGLG

-246 NIAGVFRR
+246 NVAGLFRR
-254 SDVAKIATDL
+254 SDVAKIASDL

-316 TGGRAGQVA
+316 TGGRAGQIA

-335 TGEALDAT
+335 TGEALDKT
-343 LDATLGTAPLGPR
+343 LDTVLGTAPLGPR
-356 TAVNAIAERT
+356 TAVDAIAERT
-366 APARKEAYTL
+366 APARELAYTT

-385 APQGRKIEEVLGR
+385 APQGMKIEEVLGR
-398 ISPDDLIAGIVEAN
+398 VAPDDLIAGIVEAN
-412 KDMRSNNIINQQIM
+412 KEMRSRGMVNQQIM
-426 AVLDANGEV
+426 AVLDASGNVE
-435 QFLREM
+435 FLREM

-451 KALQKIAYSREN
+451 KALQKIAYDN

-469 LTGTGK
+469 LTGTGQ
-475 RYSRLAGELR
+475 RYARLAGELR

-490 AIPDYGTAVS
+490 AVPDYRTAVS

-514 GRDLLSPKTEIEDI
+514 GRDLLSTRTEIEDI

-543 AKSGLRSQIAKVL
+543 AKSGLRSYIAKVL

-569 AREVVKAVTDMSSGN
+569 AREVVKAVTDMSSSN

-607 AQSAVVRTAMAT
+607 AQSAVVRTALAT
-619 NSKTAIRGSIK
+619 NSKTAIRGNIK
-630 QTVQE
+630 QTVE
-635 MTTPGVLGQAMAGEP
+635 ELTTPGVLGQAMAGDP
-650 INSSKALIQAITGQ
+650 INTSKAIIQAVTGQ

-672 RQRIFEDIAKALT
+672 RQRIFEDIARALT
-685 EKRGNTALA
+685 EKKGKTALS
-694 ALDYLEQAMRGQPL
+694 ALNYLEQAMRGQPL

-724 IIAGVP
+724 MIAGIP

>member
-1 MAEYDQIMQA
+1 MGWMDAPEIGGG
-11 LRNAHAAGDTA
+11 AAW
-22 AAQRLAQMAKSAKP
+22 AKAP
-36 SENVVMNTK
+36 VQEDVVMTTK

-55 GALSFVSPAYSTSDP
+55 GKLSFVSPAYSTSDP
-70 EQIKRIMEGAGG
+70 EQVKRIMEGAGG

-91 ESIIAQAPVSAR
+91 EGIIAQAPAAAR
-103 LTKLVEGTPAVGSY
+103 LTKLVEGTPFVGSY
-117 LDELVGAFA
+117 LDELIGAFA

-146 VQSLGLNLGGAALG
+146 GQSLGLNLGGAALG
-160 TAATLAATPARIATA
+160 TAATIAATPARVAAA
-175 LVPSTSARMLPSM
+175 LVPSTSARMLPSVAR
-188 GKAALTSSLLGA
+188 AAGTGGLLGA

-211 EGAGRA
+211 EGAGRL
-217 ETAGTGALFGGLLGG
+217 ETAGTGAVIGGLLGG

-246 NIAGVFRR
+246 NVAGIFRR
-254 SDVAKIATDL
+254 SDVAKIASDL

-316 TGGRAGQVA
+316 TGGRAGQIA
-325 REAVEGRMTR
+325 REAVESRMTR

-366 APARKEAYTL
+366 GPAREVAYTA

-385 APQGRKIEEVLGR
+385 APQGVKIEEVLSR
-398 ISPDDLIAGIVEAN
+398 VAPDDLIAGIVEAN
-412 KDMRSNNIINQQIM
+412 KEMRSRGMVNQQIM
-426 AVLDANGEV
+426 AVLDADGNV
-435 QFLREM
+435 DFLREM

-451 KALQKIAYSREN
+451 KALQKIAYDN

-469 LTGTGK
+469 LTGTGQ
-475 RYSRLAGELR
+475 RYARLAGELR

-490 AIPDYGTAVS
+490 AVPDYRTAVS

-514 GRDLLSPKTEIEDI
+514 GRDLLSARTEIEDI

-543 AKSGLRSQIAKVL
+543 AKSGLRSYIAKVL

-569 AREVVKAVTDMSSGN
+569 AREVVKAVTDMSSSN

-619 NSKTAIRGSIK
+619 NSKTAIRGNIK
-630 QTVQE
+630 QTVE
-635 MTTPGVLGQAMAGEP
+635 ELTTPGILGQAMAGDP
-650 INSSKALIQAITGQ
+650 INTSKSLIQAITGQ

-672 RQRIFEDIAKALT
+672 RQRIFEDIARALT
-685 EKRGNTALA
+685 EKKGKTALS
-694 ALDYLEQAMRGQPL
+694 ALNYLEQAMRGQPL

-724 IIAGVP
+724 MIAGVP
-730 AAQEVTGR
+730 AAQEVTAR

>member
-1 MAEYDQIMQA
+1 MGWMDAPEV
-11 LRNAHAAGDTA
+11 NAGAAWEKAPVQED
-22 AAQRLAQMAKSAKP
+22 
-36 SENVVMNTK
+36 VVMTTK

-55 GALSFVSPAYSTSDP
+55 GKLSFVSPAYSTSDP
-70 EQIKRIMEGAGG
+70 EQVRRIMEGEGG
-82 AEVSRGGMQ
+82 AQVSRGGMQ
-91 ESIIAQAPVSAR
+91 ESIIAQAPAAAR
-103 LTKLVEGTPAVGSY
+103 LTKLVEGTPFIGSY
-117 LDELVGAFA
+117 LDEAIGAVA

-139 AMEETRP
+139 AMEEVRP
-146 VQSLGLNLGGAALG
+146 GQSLALNLGGAGIG
-160 TAATLAATPARIATA
+160 TAATIAATPARLAAA
-175 LVPSTSARMLPSM
+175 LVPSTSARMLPSV
-188 GKAALTSSLLGA
+188 GRAAATTGLLGA
-200 TEGAIYGAGQG
+200 VEGGIYGAGLG

-237 APLVAAGAE
+237 APVVAAGAE
-246 NIAGVFRR
+246 NVAGLFRR
-254 SDVAKIATDL
+254 SDVAKIASDL

-316 TGGRAGQVA
+316 TGGRAGQIA

-335 TGEALDAT
+335 TGEALDKT
-343 LDATLGTAPLGPR
+343 LDTVLGTAPLGPR
-356 TAVNAIAERT
+356 TAVDAIAERT
-366 APARKEAYTL
+366 APARELAYTT

-385 APQGRKIEEVLGR
+385 APQGMKIEEVLGR
-398 ISPDDLIAGIVEAN
+398 VAPDDLIAGIVEAN
-412 KDMRSNNIINQQIM
+412 KEMRSRGMVNQQIM
-426 AVLDANGEV
+426 AVLDASGNV

-451 KALQKIAYSREN
+451 KALQKIAYDN

-469 LTGTGK
+469 LTGTGQ
-475 RYSRLAGELR
+475 RYARLAGELR

-490 AIPDYGTAVS
+490 AVPDYRTAVS

-514 GRDLLSPKTEIEDI
+514 GRDLLSSRTEIEDI

-543 AKSGLRSQIAKVL
+543 AKSGLRSYIAKVL

-569 AREVVKAVTDMSSGN
+569 ARQVVKAVTDMSSDN
-584 ARAKI
+584 SRAKI

-607 AQSAVVRTAMAT
+607 AQSAVVRTALAT
-619 NSKTAIRGSIK
+619 NSKTAIRGNIK
-630 QTVQE
+630 QTVDE
-635 MTTPGVLGQAMAGEP
+635 LTTPGVLGQAMAGDP
-650 INSSKALIQAITGQ
+650 INTSKAIIQAVTGQ

-672 RQRIFEDIAKALT
+672 RQRIFEDIARALT
-685 EKRGNTALA
+685 EKKGKTALS
-694 ALDYLEQAMRGQPL
+694 ALNYLEQAMRGQPL

-724 IIAGVP
+724 MIAGIP

>member
-1 MAEYDQIMQA
+1 MGWSDAPEV
-11 LRNAHAAGDTA
+11 NAG
-22 AAQRLAQMAKSAKP
+22 SAWEKAP
-36 SENVVMNTK
+36 VIEDIVMSTP
-45 DGGRVVRSQS
+45 DGGRIVRSQS
-55 GALSFVSPAYSTSDP
+55 GKLSFVSPGYSTSDP
-70 EQIKRIMEGAGG
+70 EKIKSIMGG
-82 AEVSRGGMQ
+82 AMPADVSRLGMQ
-91 ESIIAQAPVSAR
+91 EDIVLQAPVSSR
-103 LTKLVEGTPAVGSY
+103 LVKFVEGYPLIGSY
-117 LDELVGAFA
+117 VDEVIGALS
-126 GPEATQGVRALSS
+126 GPEAAQGVRAVSE
-139 AMEETRP
+139 AMQETRP
-146 VQSLGLNLGGAALG
+146 GQSLGLGLTGGLLGSAGAI
-160 TAATLAATPARIATA
+160 AAAPASVATA
-175 LVPSTSARMLPSM
+175 LAPSTSARLLPSM
-188 GKAALTSSLLGA
+188 AQAAGTAGLLGA
-200 TEGAIYGAGQG
+200 IEGGIYGAGLG
-211 EGAGRA
+211 EGEGRA
-217 ETAGTGALFGGLLGG
+217 ASAMTGAATGGLLGG
-232 ALGGA
+232 VLGGL
-237 APLVAAGAE
+237 APLAARGVENVAGM
-246 NIAGVFRR
+246 FRR
-254 SDVAKIATDL
+254 SDVAKIANDL
-264 GISREAATV
+264 GISKQAATV

-289 AIQRAGSEGMLA
+289 AIQRAGDEGMLA

-316 TGGRAGQVA
+316 TGGRAGQIA

-335 TGEALDAT
+335 TGEALDKT
-343 LDATLGTAPLGPR
+343 LDTVLGTAPLGPR
-356 TAVNAIAERT
+356 AAVDAIAERT
-366 APARKEAYTL
+366 APDRAKAYGA
-376 AYQTPINYA
+376 AYGTPINYA
-385 APQGRKIEEVLGR
+385 APQGQKIEEVLGR

-412 KDMRSNNIINQQIM
+412 KEMRSNNITNQQIM

-475 RYSRLAGELR
+475 RYNRLAGELR

-490 AIPDYGTAVS
+490 AAPDYGTAVS
-500 IGGDKL
+500 LGGDKL

-514 GRDLLSPKTEIEDI
+514 GRDLLSTRTEIEDI

-543 AKSGLRSQIAKVL
+543 AKSGLRSYIAKVL

-569 AREVVKAVTDMSSGN
+569 ARQVVKAVTDMSSDN
-584 ARAKI
+584 SRAKI

-619 NSKTAIRGSIK
+619 NSKTAIRGNIK
-630 QTVQE
+630 QTVE
-635 MTTPGVLGQAMAGEP
+635 ELTTPGVLGQAMAGDP
-650 INSSKALIQAITGQ
+650 INTSKAIIQAVTGQ

-672 RQRIFEDIAKALT
+672 RQRIFEDIARALT
-685 EKRGNTALA
+685 EKKGKTALS
-694 ALDYLEQAMRGQPL
+694 ALNYLEQAMRGQPL

-724 IIAGVP
+724 MIAGIP

>member
-22 AAQRLAQMAKSAKP
+22 AAQRLAQMAKAAKP
-36 SENVVMNTK
+36 FENVVMNTK

-146 VQSLGLNLGGAALG
+146 GQSLGLNLGGAALG

-246 NIAGVFRR
+246 NVAGIFRR

-366 APARKEAYTL
+366 APARAEAYGL

-398 ISPDDLIAGIVEAN
+398 VAPDDLIAGIVEAN
-412 KDMRSNNIINQQIM
+412 KEMRSRGMVNQQIM
-426 AVLDANGEV
+426 AVLDANGNVE
-435 QFLREM
+435 FLREM
-441 PNVQQLDEIK
+441 PNVQQLDEVK
-451 KALQKIAYSREN
+451 KALQKIAYDN

-469 LTGTGK
+469 LTGTGQ

-485 DAVAD
+485 DAVGD
-490 AIPDYGTAVS
+490 AVPDYRTAVS

-528 GFELGKKPS
+528 GFELGKNPS

-569 AREVVKAVTDMSSGN
+569 AREVVKAVTDMSSSN

>member
-1 MAEYDQIMQA
+1 MGWMDAPEVGGG
-11 LRNAHAAGDTA
+11 AAWEKAPVQEDI
-22 AAQRLAQMAKSAKP
+22 
-36 SENVVMNTK
+36 VMTTP

-55 GALSFVSPAYSTSDP
+55 GTLSFVSPAYSTSDP
-70 EQIKRIMEGAGG
+70 EQVRRIMEGAGG

-103 LTKLVEGTPAVGSY
+103 LTKLVEGTPFVGSY
-117 LDELVGAFA
+117 LDELIGAFA
-126 GPEATQGVRALSS
+126 GPEATQGVRALSQ

-146 VQSLGLNLGGAALG
+146 GQSLGLNLGGAALG
-160 TAATLAATPARIATA
+160 TAATIAATPARIAAA
-175 LVPSTSARMLPSM
+175 LVPSTSARMLPSVAR
-188 GKAALTSSLLGA
+188 AAGTGGLLGTA
-200 TEGAIYGAGQG
+200 EGAIYGAGQG
-211 EGAGRA
+211 EGAGRL

-232 ALGGA
+232 TLGGA
-237 APLVAAGAE
+237 SPLVAAGAE
-246 NIAGVFRR
+246 NVAGIFRR
-254 SDVAKIATDL
+254 SDVAKIASDL

-316 TGGRAGQVA
+316 TGGRAGQIA

-335 TGEALDAT
+335 TGEALDTT
-343 LDATLGTAPLGPR
+343 LDATLGAAPLGPR
-356 TAVNAIAERT
+356 TAVESIAART
-366 APARKEAYTL
+366 APARAEAYSL

-385 APQGRKIEEVLGR
+385 APQGQKIEEVLGR
-398 ISPDDLIAGIVEAN
+398 VAPDDLIAGIVEAN
-412 KDMRSNNIINQQIM
+412 KEMRSRGMVNQQIM
-426 AVLDANGEV
+426 AVLDANGNVE
-435 QFLREM
+435 FLREM

-451 KALQKIAYSREN
+451 KALQKIAYDN

-469 LTGTGK
+469 LTGTGQ
-475 RYSRLAGELR
+475 RYARLAGELR

-490 AIPDYGTAVS
+490 AVPDYGTAVS

-528 GFELGKKPS
+528 GFELGSKPS

-543 AKSGLRSQIAKVL
+543 AKSGLRSYIAKVL
-556 GDVRAVPSDMNLD
+556 GDVRAVPSDMNID
-569 AREVVKAVTDMSSGN
+569 ARQVVKAVTDMSSDN

-594 AEADALL
+594 AEADVLL

-607 AQSAVVRTAMAT
+607 AQSAVVRTALAT
-619 NSKTAIRGSIK
+619 NSKTAIRGNIK
-630 QTVQE
+630 QTVE
-635 MTTPGVLGQAMAGEP
+635 ELTTPGVLGQAMAGDP
-650 INSSKALIQAITGQ
+650 INTSKAMIQAVTGQ
-664 TEEFTAQQ
+664 TEEFTALQ
-672 RQRIFEDIAKALT
+672 RQRIFEDIARALT
-685 EKRGNTALA
+685 EKKGKTALA

-724 IIAGVP
+724 MIAGLP

>member
-1 MAEYDQIMQA
+1 MGWMDAPEV
-11 LRNAHAAGDTA
+11 NAG
-22 AAQRLAQMAKSAKP
+22 SAWEKAP
-36 SENVVMNTK
+36 VQEDVVMTTR

-55 GALSFVSPAYSTSDP
+55 GKLSFVSPAYSTSDP
-70 EQIKRIMEGAGG
+70 EQVRRIMEGEGG
-82 AEVSRGGMQ
+82 AQVSRGGMQ
-91 ESIIAQAPVSAR
+91 ESIIAQAPATAR
-103 LTKLVEGTPAVGSY
+103 LTKLVEGTPFVGSY
-117 LDELVGAFA
+117 LDELIGAFA

-146 VQSLGLNLGGAALG
+146 GQSLALNLGGAGIG
-160 TAATLAATPARIATA
+160 TAATIAATPARIAAA
-175 LVPSTSARMLPSM
+175 LVPSTSARMLPSV
-188 GKAALTSSLLGA
+188 GRAAATTGVLGA
-200 TEGAIYGAGQG
+200 VEGGIYGAGLG

-217 ETAGTGALFGGLLGG
+217 ETAGTGALLGGLLGG
-232 ALGGA
+232 ALGGV

-246 NIAGVFRR
+246 NVAGLFRR
-254 SDVAKIATDL
+254 SDVAKIASDL

-325 REAVEGRMTR
+325 REAVEGRMAR
-335 TGEALDAT
+335 TGEALDKT
-343 LDATLGTAPLGPR
+343 LDTVLGTAPLGPR
-356 TAVNAIAERT
+356 TAVDAIAERT
-366 APARKEAYTL
+366 APARELAYTA

-385 APQGRKIEEVLGR
+385 APQGMKIEEVLGR
-398 ISPDDLIAGIVEAN
+398 VAPDDLIAGIVEAN
-412 KDMRSNNIINQQIM
+412 KEMRSRGMTNQQIM
-426 AVLDANGEV
+426 AVLDANGNVE
-435 QFLREM
+435 FLREM

-451 KALQKIAYSREN
+451 KALQKIAYDN

-469 LTGTGK
+469 LTGTGQ
-475 RYSRLAGELR
+475 RYARLAGELR

-490 AIPDYGTAVS
+490 AVPDYRTAVS

-514 GRDLLSPKTEIEDI
+514 GRDLLSTRTEIEDI

-543 AKSGLRSQIAKVL
+543 AKSGLRSYIAKVL

-569 AREVVKAVTDMSSGN
+569 ARQVVKAVTDMSSDN
-584 ARAKI
+584 SRAKI

-607 AQSAVVRTAMAT
+607 AQSAVVRTALAT
-619 NSKTAIRGSIK
+619 NSKTAIRGNIK
-630 QTVQE
+630 QTVDE
-635 MTTPGVLGQAMAGEP
+635 LTTPGVLGQAMAGDP
-650 INSSKALIQAITGQ
+650 INTSKAIIQAVTGQ

-672 RQRIFEDIAKALT
+672 RQRIFEDIARALT
-685 EKRGNTALA
+685 EKKGKTALS
-694 ALDYLEQAMRGQPL
+694 ALNYLEQAVRGQPL

-724 IIAGVP
+724 MIAGIP

>member
-1 MAEYDQIMQA
+1 MGWMDAPEV
-11 LRNAHAAGDTA
+11 NAGAAWEKAPVQED
-22 AAQRLAQMAKSAKP
+22 
-36 SENVVMNTK
+36 VVMTTK

-55 GALSFVSPAYSTSDP
+55 GKLSFVSPSYSTSDP
-70 EQIKRIMEGAGG
+70 EQVRRIMEGEGG
-82 AEVSRGGMQ
+82 AQVSRGGMQ
-91 ESIIAQAPVSAR
+91 ESIIAQAPAAAR
-103 LTKLVEGTPAVGSY
+103 LTKLVEGTPFIGSY
-117 LDELVGAFA
+117 LDEAIGAVA

-139 AMEETRP
+139 AMEEVRP
-146 VQSLGLNLGGAALG
+146 GQSLALNLGGAGIG
-160 TAATLAATPARIATA
+160 TAATIAATPARLAAA
-175 LVPSTSARMLPSM
+175 LVPSTSARMLPSV
-188 GKAALTSSLLGA
+188 GRAAATTGLLGA
-200 TEGAIYGAGQG
+200 VEGGIYGAGLG

-246 NIAGVFRR
+246 NVAGLFRR
-254 SDVAKIATDL
+254 SDVAKIASDL

-316 TGGRAGQVA
+316 TGGRAGQIA

-335 TGEALDAT
+335 TGEALDKT
-343 LDATLGTAPLGPR
+343 LDTVLGTAPLGPR
-356 TAVNAIAERT
+356 TAVDAIAERT
-366 APARKEAYTL
+366 APARELAYTT

-385 APQGRKIEEVLGR
+385 APQGMKIEEVLGR
-398 ISPDDLIAGIVEAN
+398 VAPDDLIAGIVEAN
-412 KDMRSNNIINQQIM
+412 KEMRSRGMVNQQIM
-426 AVLDANGEV
+426 AVLDASGNV

-451 KALQKIAYSREN
+451 KALQKIAYDN

-469 LTGTGK
+469 LTGTGQ
-475 RYSRLAGELR
+475 RYARLAGELR

-490 AIPDYGTAVS
+490 AVPDYRTAVS

-514 GRDLLSPKTEIEDI
+514 GRDLLSTRTEIEDI

-543 AKSGLRSQIAKVL
+543 AKSGLRSYIARVL

-569 AREVVKAVTDMSSGN
+569 ARQVVKAVTDMSSDN
-584 ARAKI
+584 SRAKI

-607 AQSAVVRTAMAT
+607 AQSAVVRTALAT

-630 QTVQE
+630 ETVNE
-635 MTTPGVLGQAMAGEP
+635 LTTPGVLGQAMAGDP
-650 INSSKALIQAITGQ
+650 INTSKAIIQAVTGQ

-672 RQRIFEDIAKALT
+672 RQRIFEDIARALT
-685 EKRGNTALA
+685 EKKGKTALS
-694 ALDYLEQAMRGQPL
+694 ALNYLEQAMRGQPL

-724 IIAGVP
+724 MIAGIP

>member
-1 MAEYDQIMQA
+1 MGWMDAPEV
-11 LRNAHAAGDTA
+11 NAGAAWEKAPVQED
-22 AAQRLAQMAKSAKP
+22 
-36 SENVVMNTK
+36 VVMTTK

-55 GALSFVSPAYSTSDP
+55 GKLSFVSPSYSTSDP
-70 EQIKRIMEGAGG
+70 EQVRRIMEGEGG
-82 AEVSRGGMQ
+82 AQVSRGGMQ
-91 ESIIAQAPVSAR
+91 ESIIAQAPAAAR
-103 LTKLVEGTPAVGSY
+103 LTKLVEGTPFIGSY
-117 LDELVGAFA
+117 LDEAIGAVA

-139 AMEETRP
+139 AMEEVRP
-146 VQSLGLNLGGAALG
+146 GQSLALNLGGAGIG
-160 TAATLAATPARIATA
+160 TAATIAATPARLAAA
-175 LVPSTSARMLPSM
+175 LVPSTSARMLPSV
-188 GKAALTSSLLGA
+188 GRAAATTGLLGA
-200 TEGAIYGAGQG
+200 VEGGIYGAGLG

-246 NIAGVFRR
+246 NVAGLFRR
-254 SDVAKIATDL
+254 SDVAKIASDL

-316 TGGRAGQVA
+316 TGGRAGQIA

-335 TGEALDAT
+335 TGEALDKT
-343 LDATLGTAPLGPR
+343 LDTVLGTAPLGPR
-356 TAVNAIAERT
+356 TAVDAIAERT
-366 APARKEAYTL
+366 APARELAYTT

-385 APQGRKIEEVLGR
+385 APQGMKIEEVLGR
-398 ISPDDLIAGIVEAN
+398 VAPDDLIAGIVEAN
-412 KDMRSNNIINQQIM
+412 KEMRSRGMVNQQIM
-426 AVLDANGEV
+426 AVLDASGNVE
-435 QFLREM
+435 FLREM

-451 KALQKIAYSREN
+451 KALQKIAYDN

-469 LTGTGK
+469 LTGTGQ
-475 RYSRLAGELR
+475 RYARLAGELR

-490 AIPDYGTAVS
+490 AVPDYRTAVS

-514 GRDLLSPKTEIEDI
+514 GRDLLSTRTEIEDI

-543 AKSGLRSQIAKVL
+543 AKSGLRSYIAKVL

-569 AREVVKAVTDMSSGN
+569 AREVVKAVTDMSSSN

-607 AQSAVVRTAMAT
+607 AQSAVVRTALAT
-619 NSKTAIRGSIK
+619 NSKTAIRGNIK
-630 QTVQE
+630 QTVE
-635 MTTPGVLGQAMAGEP
+635 ELTTPGVLGQAMAGDP
-650 INSSKALIQAITGQ
+650 INTSKAIIQAVTGQ

-672 RQRIFEDIAKALT
+672 RQRIFEDIARALT
-685 EKRGNTALA
+685 EKKGKTALS
-694 ALDYLEQAMRGQPL
+694 ALNYLEQAMRGQPL

-724 IIAGVP
+724 MIAGIP